1 MELTSFIPIAYDPI
15 YRLPLPENHRFP
27 MEKYELL
34 PQQLLLEGTCEP
46 SDFFTPI
53 KVAIENVLRIHNKE
67 YVTRLINLNL
77 NTREIRNIG
86 FPLTKKLVERE
97 LIIAGGTIMGCEKA
111 LKKGIAMNIA
121 GGTHHAFQDR
131 GEAFCLLNDQA
142 IAAQCLLDQKKASQ
156 ILILDLDVHQGNG
169 TAAIFESNTKIFTL
183 SVHGAKNYPF
193 RKEKS
198 DLDIALED
206 DAGDKK
212 YLDKIKKIIPALIDN
227 IKPDF
232 IFYLSGVDV
241 LGTDKLGRLNL
252 TIEGCKERDTFVLK
266 QCNDRNIPLQCSM
279 GGGYS
284 KDIKVIIEAHA
295 NTYRAA
301 KTIYT

>member
-142 IAAQCLLDQKKASQ
+142 IAAQYLLDQKKASQ

-169 TAAIFESNTKIFTL
+169 TAAIFESNPKVFTL

-206 DAGDKK
+206 DTGDKK

>member
-1 MELTSFIPIAYDPI
+1 MELTSFIPIAYHHI

-34 PQQLLLEGTCEP
+34 PQQLLLEGTCES
-46 SDFFTPI
+46 SDFFTPT
-53 KVAIENVLRIHNKE
+53 KVALENVLNIHNKE

-77 NTREIRNIG
+77 TQREIRNIG
-86 FPLTKKLVERE
+86 FPLTKELVERE

-111 LKKGIAMNIA
+111 LKTGIAMNIA
-121 GGTHHAFQDR
+121 GGTHHAFSDC

-142 IAAQCLLDQKKASQ
+142 IAAQYLLDQNKASQ

-169 TAAIFESNTKIFTL
+169 TASIFESNPKIFTL

-206 DAGDKK
+206 DTGDKK
-212 YLDKIKKIIPALIDN
+212 YLDKIKKIIPVLIDN

>member
-1 MELTSFIPIAYDPI
+1 MELTSFIPVAYDPI

-46 SDFFTPI
+46 SDFFTPT
-53 KVAIENVLRIHNKE
+53 KVALENVLRIHNKE

-111 LKKGIAMNIA
+111 LKTGIAMNIA
-121 GGTHHAFQDR
+121 GGTHHAFSDC

-142 IAAQCLLDQKKASQ
+142 IAAQYLLDQKKASQ

-169 TAAIFESNTKIFTL
+169 TAAIFKSNPKIFTL

-193 RKEKS
+193 QKEKS
-198 DLDIALED
+198 DLDIPLED
-206 DAGDKK
+206 DTGDKK

>member
-1 MELTSFIPIAYDPI
+1 MELTSIIPIAYDPI

-46 SDFFTPI
+46 SDFFKPT
-53 KVAIENVLRIHNKE
+53 KVALKNVLRIHNKE

-77 NTREIRNIG
+77 TRREIRNIG
-86 FPLTKKLVERE
+86 FPLTKELVERE
-97 LIIAGGTIMGCEKA
+97 LMIAGGTIMGCEKA
-111 LKKGIAMNIA
+111 LKTGIAMNIA
-121 GGTHHAFQDR
+121 GGTHHAFYDC

-142 IAAQCLLDQKKASQ
+142 IAAQYLLDQKKASQ

-169 TAAIFESNTKIFTL
+169 TAAIFESNPKIFTL

-206 DAGDKK
+206 ETDDKK

-252 TIEGCKERDTFVLK
+252 TIKGCKERDAFVLK

-301 KTIYT
+301 KLIYT

>member
-1 MELTSFIPIAYDPI
+1 MELTSFIPVAYDPI

-46 SDFFTPI
+46 SDFFTPT
-53 KVAIENVLRIHNKE
+53 KVALENVLRIHNKE

-111 LKKGIAMNIA
+111 LKTGIAMNIA
-121 GGTHHAFQDR
+121 GGTHHAFSDC

-142 IAAQCLLDQKKASQ
+142 IAAQYLLDQKKASQ

-169 TAAIFESNTKIFTL
+169 TAAIFESNPKVFTL

-206 DAGDKK
+206 DTGDKK

>member
-15 YRLPLPENHRFP
+15 YRLPLPGNHRFP

-34 PQQLLLEGTCEP
+34 PQQLLMEGTCEP
-46 SDFFTPI
+46 SDFFTPT
-53 KVAIENVLRIHNKE
+53 KVALENVLRIHNKE

-97 LIIAGGTIMGCEKA
+97 LIIAGGTVMGCEKA
-111 LKKGIAMNIA
+111 LKTGIAMNIA
-121 GGTHHAFQDR
+121 GGTHHAFSDC

-142 IAAQCLLDQKKASQ
+142 IAAQYLLDQKKASQ

-206 DAGDKK
+206 DTGDKK

>member
-1 MELTSFIPIAYDPI
+1 MELTSFIPVAYDPI
-15 YRLPLPENHRFP
+15 YRLPLPKNHRFP

-46 SDFFTPI
+46 SDFFTPT
-53 KVAIENVLRIHNKE
+53 KVALENVLRIHNEE

-111 LKKGIAMNIA
+111 LKTGIAMNIA
-121 GGTHHAFQDR
+121 GGTHHAFSDC

-142 IAAQCLLDQKKASQ
+142 IAAQYLLDQKKASQ

-169 TAAIFESNTKIFTL
+169 TAAIFKSNPKIFTL

-193 RKEKS
+193 QKEKS
-198 DLDIALED
+198 DLDIELED
-206 DAGDKK
+206 ETDDKK
-212 YLDKIKKIIPALIDN
+212 YIDKK
-227 IKPDF
+227 
-232 IFYLSGVDV
+232 
-241 LGTDKLGRLNL
+241 
-252 TIEGCKERDTFVLK
+252 
-266 QCNDRNIPLQCSM
+266 
-279 GGGYS
+279 
-284 KDIKVIIEAHA
+284 
-295 NTYRAA
+295 
-301 KTIYT
+301 

>member
-1 MELTSFIPIAYDPI
+1 MELTSIIPIAYDPI

-46 SDFFTPI
+46 SDFFKPT
-53 KVAIENVLRIHNKE
+53 KVALKNVLRIHNKE

-77 NTREIRNIG
+77 TRREIRNIG
-86 FPLTKKLVERE
+86 FPLTKELVERE
-97 LIIAGGTIMGCEKA
+97 LMIAGGTIMGCEKA
-111 LKKGIAMNIA
+111 LKTGIAMNIA
-121 GGTHHAFQDR
+121 GGTHHAFYDC

-142 IAAQCLLDQKKASQ
+142 IAAQYLLDQKKASQ

-169 TAAIFESNTKIFTL
+169 TAAIFESDPKIFTL

-206 DAGDKK
+206 ETDDKK

-252 TIEGCKERDTFVLK
+252 TIKGCKERDAFVLK

-301 KTIYT
+301 KLIYT

>member
-34 PQQLLLEGTCEP
+34 PQQLLLEGTCES
-46 SDFFTPI
+46 SDFFTPT
-53 KVAIENVLRIHNKE
+53 KVALENVFRIHNKE

-77 NTREIRNIG
+77 TQREIRKIG
-86 FPLTKKLVERE
+86 FPLTKELVERE
-97 LIIAGGTIMGCEKA
+97 LMIAGGTIMGCEKA
-111 LKKGIAMNIA
+111 LKTGIAMNIA
-121 GGTHHAFQDR
+121 GGTHHAFSDC

-142 IAAQCLLDQKKASQ
+142 IAAQYLLDQKKASQ

-206 DAGDKK
+206 DTGDIK

-252 TIEGCKERDTFVLK
+252 TIEGCKERDTFILK
-266 QCNDRNIPLQCSM
+266 QCNFRNIPLQCSM

>member
-142 IAAQCLLDQKKASQ
+142 IAAQYLLDQKKASQ

-169 TAAIFESNTKIFTL
+169 TAAIFKSNPKIFTL

-193 RKEKS
+193 QKEKS
-198 DLDIALED
+198 DLDVALED
-206 DAGDKK
+206 DTGDKK

-241 LGTDKLGRLNL
+241 LGTDRLGRLNL

-284 KDIKVIIEAHA
+284 KDIKIIIEAHA

>member
-1 MELTSFIPIAYDPI
+1 MELTSFIPVAYDPI

-46 SDFFTPI
+46 SDFFTPT
-53 KVAIENVLRIHNKE
+53 KVALENVLRIHNKE

-77 NTREIRNIG
+77 SKREIRNIG

-97 LIIAGGTIMGCEKA
+97 LIIAGGTVMGCEKA
-111 LKKGIAMNIA
+111 LKTGIAMNIA
-121 GGTHHAFQDR
+121 GGTHHAFQDC

-142 IAAQCLLDQKKASQ
+142 IAAQYLLDQKKASQ

-169 TAAIFESNTKIFTL
+169 TAAIFKSNPKIFTL

-193 RKEKS
+193 QKEKS
-198 DLDIALED
+198 DLDIELED
-206 DAGDKK
+206 ETDDKK

>member
-142 IAAQCLLDQKKASQ
+142 IAAQYLLDQKKASQ

-169 TAAIFESNTKIFTL
+169 TAAIFKSNPKIFTL

-193 RKEKS
+193 QKEKS
-198 DLDIALED
+198 DLDVALED
-206 DAGDKK
+206 DTGDKK